1 MEWSCHEVFENWGI
15 LEDIGGHRTQVIIQV
30 IGNVEDIFMGK
41 LVALGH
47 YISRNPHMDVGQ
59 HR

>member
-1 MEWSCHEVFENWGI
+1 MFENWGI